1 MGLIKYA
8 SISFFNLS
16 YVSCIFLKNWR
27 FSSAADF
34 FLLGYFF
41 ACHFER
47 NFKFTCTCQLTSWAF
62 FWLSHKCPT
71 FQSVFYARPFS
82 VFNTTNRSSNTT
94 KCFLSSS
101 SSLISLIKKF
111 SKKNFSDEFC
121 LVVYLNCK
129 LLSSV
134 QPERTFFSLIIN
146 SCNILSKFLSSFTG
160 AKS

>member
-1 MGLIKYA
+1 MLRFHSSIFLMFLAFSLKIEDLVQQQ
-8 SISFFNLS
+8 ISFCLD
-16 YVSCIFLKNWR
+16 I
-27 FSSAADF
+27 
-34 FLLGYFF
+34 FF

-82 VFNTTNRSSNTT
+82 VFNTTDRSSNTT